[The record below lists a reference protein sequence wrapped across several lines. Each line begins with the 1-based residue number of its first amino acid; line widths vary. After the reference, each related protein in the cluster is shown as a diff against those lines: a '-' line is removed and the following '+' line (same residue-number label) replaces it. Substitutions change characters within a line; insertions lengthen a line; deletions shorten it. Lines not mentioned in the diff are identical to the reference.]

1 MESRSLTTHGAHRPA
16 TRLGTGFTLIELLV
30 VLLVLTVT
38 IGLVSVN
45 LGGGDTDRVRD
56 EAERAVALLQT
67 ARDEAILQ
75 GVIIA
80 VQFQAGGY
88 RFLRLDNRGKLGV
101 LDSDDTFRPRQLPEG
116 MTLAVVIDGAPAT
129 GEAGLVLEPS
139 GQLPTFTLTFQLGEA
154 AWLARGENGGRLR
167 SLNPEEAARA
177 G

>member
-1 MESRSLTTHGAHRPA
+1 MRRTVPIQPYGMPVFATASGSATSDTTAFVEP
-16 TRLGTGFTLIELLV
+16 
-30 VLLVLTVT
+30 
-38 IGLVSVN
+38 
-45 LGGGDTDRVRD
+45 
-56 EAERAVALLQT
+56 
-67 ARDEAILQ
+67 
-75 GVIIA
+75 
-80 VQFQAGGY
+80 
-88 RFLRLDNRGKLGV
+88 
-101 LDSDDTFRPRQLPEG
+101 PEG